1 MVTLNKMRGHFEDLC
16 NNNHEVTDAL
26 RIFRIF
32 IEEKEKVICESH
44 APLVRIG
51 DFVPSQIS
59 K

>member
-1 MVTLNKMRGHFEDLC
+1 MRGDFEYLC

-32 IEEKEKVICESH
+32 IEGKKKKKVSCESH
-44 APLVRIG
+44 APLVRKD
-51 DFVPSQIS
+51 DFVPSRIS